1 MGDLFNTVL
10 VTPITNIL
18 LLIYHLLVYLHVP
31 SPLGFSIIL
40 LTIVIRFILYPLTAS
55 QLKATKKMQNLTPH
69 LSRLKEQHKNDAKR
83 LQEETMAL
91 YKQHGVNPA
100 AGCLPLLIQL
110 PVIWGL
116 YSVLHNIVGLKPDV
130 LVKTINSLAYAPFL
144 ALNHPWDTHFF
155 GLPLTMTPWQ
165 LLQSGAFLIILIPA
179 ITALLQYVQTKMM
192 LPSQQDS
199 AKSGSSASGKKS
211 EGGMEDFAQAFQT
224 QSLYMFPLMIGFFSF
239 QFPVGLSLYWN
250 TFTLFAMIQQYK
262 MKPVGIPQV
271 VSIET
276 PKKGK
281 KK

>member
-1 MGDLFNTVL
+1 MGELFNTVL

-18 LLIYHLLVYLHVP
+18 LLIYHILVYLHIP

-55 QLKATKKMQNLTPH
+55 QLKATKKMQTLTPH
-69 LSRLKEQHKNDAKR
+69 LSRLKDQHKNDAKR

-91 YKQHGVNPA
+91 YKEHGVNPA

-130 LVKTINSLAYAPFL
+130 LVKTINSLAYTPFL
-144 ALNHPWDTHFF
+144 ALDHPWDTHFF

-192 LPSQQDS
+192 LPPQNEST
-199 AKSGSSASGKKS
+199 KTNKKP

-239 QFPVGLSLYWN
+239 QFPLGLSLYWN

-262 MKPVGIPQV
+262 MKPVATPQV
-271 VSIET
+271 TSIEK